1 MARLTFAPA
10 ALAGA
15 PLVLVLLTAGP
26 PAASA
31 AGAEEAPPEDAPRF
45 VVIETQR
52 RAPASP
58 PAPAPPVPTIS
69 LSVKDADLV
78 EVVRSLARIA
88 GVNVIFDPRVQ
99 GKVTAE
105 LVDVRWDHA
114 LAVILKTQGLA
125 MELDG
130 RILTVAEPRRLIETR

>member
-1 MARLTFAPA
+1 MTIRGLVLATAVLLAVPLCGQTRETTSGARVEPPRIVILAPA
-10 ALAGA
+10 
-15 PLVLVLLTAGP
+15 
-26 PAASA
+26 
-31 AGAEEAPPEDAPRF
+31 
-45 VVIETQR
+45 
-52 RAPASP
+52 APASP
-58 PAPAPPVPTIS
+58 VRPVPVIS

-88 GVNVIFDPRVQ
+88 EVNLVIDPGVQ

-105 LVDVRWDHA
+105 LVDVRWDRA

-130 RILTVAEPRRLIETR
+130 RILTVAPPRRLMGTR